1 MIPVEARL
9 SDSKVQEPTLPV
21 ARLGRLLRRGS
32 GGFRLFL
39 QRPQGCQPP
48 VQLGWANGGRGLG
61 GRLRT
66 NFHRILHP
74 RRIAGQLEPLK
85 GIEPESKGAFWTGP
99 VSPHEVH
106 PPDAAEALDACEGAD
121 LLFVDLLAT
130 LEEPHKIAGYE
141 KFAELKMGH
150 PAAKDVPVVLIAPPD
165 DYELDFMAGWPDFVF
180 AHIRRPV
187 TEKIFR
193 RASTWV

>member
-1 MIPVEARL
+1 MKFVLLTGDAELVRAAESGFHP
-9 SDSKVQEPTLPV
+9 SDS
-21 ARLGRLLRRGS
+21 
-32 GGFRLFL
+32 F
-39 QRPQGCQPP
+39 
-48 VQLGWANGGRGLG
+48 
-61 GRLRT
+61 
-66 NFHRILHP
+66 
-74 RRIAGQLEPLK
+74 
-85 GIEPESKGAFWTGP
+85 
-99 VSPHEVH
+99 VSH
-106 PPDAAEALDACEGAD
+106 AAIGDALDACSGAD
-121 LLFVDLLAT
+121 LIFVDLLAT

-141 KFAELKMGH
+141 KFAEVKMEH